1 MEFLQYALEV
11 LTLENL
17 LWMTIGS
24 LVGALLGALPGM
36 SADTG
41 LALFLPITFNLE
53 PLTALITL
61 GAIYISGSYG
71 GNITAVLMNTPG
83 TPDSLFMVFDG
94 YPMTLRGEGARAIGI
109 TTISAFVGGL
119 VGALALLLIAP
130 PLALIAIKFGPLEM
144 FLATM
149 MGITIII
156 GLTKGAMLKG
166 SLSACLGL
174 LCALIGIDSFTSM
187 PRFTFGIVQI
197 YEELPLLP
205 TVLGLFAV
213 SQVLLLVAENRETI
227 VLDKSSMRG
236 STFISFKDLM
246 KMMVNMLRSSVIGT
260 IVGIIPAAG
269 TTVAAGISYNLAK
282 RTDPNPD
289 SFGHGNEQGLASVSA
304 ANNAVVG
311 GSLVPLLTL
320 SIPGNATSAI
330 FLGGL
335 LIHGLSPGTQLF
347 TVHAKTIYGMLFGM
361 IIAQLYI
368 LIIGLFGGPLFVKV
382 TGVPN
387 SVLIPLIGC
396 FSILG
401 AYSFRYLIFDMF
413 LVMFFGVVGYYMTK
427 VNMPLAP
434 FVLAF
439 VLGGNAELQ
448 LRRAFKLLRTN
459 FWAVALKP
467 LPLILLAICLLF
479 LIMPFWG
486 DIKKFITK
494 KKSVTIQ

>member
-486 DIKKFITK
+486 DIKEFITK

>member
-1 MEFLQYALEV
+1 MEMLSYAMEA
-11 LTLENL
+11 LTPINL

-24 LVGALLGALPGM
+24 VVGALLGALPGM

-53 PLTALITL
+53 PLTGLITL
-61 GAIYISGSYG
+61 GAIYVSGSYG
-71 GNITAVLMNTPG
+71 GNITAVLINTPG

-94 YPMTLRGEGARAIGI
+94 YPMTVRGEGAKAIGV
-109 TTISAFVGGL
+109 TTIAAFVGGM
-119 VGALALLLIAP
+119 VGAMALLFIAP
-130 PLALIAIKFGPLEM
+130 PLAQIAIQFGPLEM

-156 GLTKGAMLKG
+156 GLSKGAMLKG
-166 SLSACLGL
+166 ALSACLGL
-174 LCALIGIDSFTSM
+174 LCALIGIDSFTSL

-197 YEELPLLP
+197 YDELPLLP

-213 SQVLLLVAENRETI
+213 SQVFILVAENRATI
-227 VLDKSSMRG
+227 VLDKDSMKG
-236 STFISFKDLM
+236 STFLSLKELGH
-246 KMMVNMLRSSVIGT
+246 MMFNMLRASVIGT
-260 IVGIIPAAG
+260 VVGIIPAAG
-269 TTVAAGISYNLAK
+269 TTVAAGISYNIAK
-282 RTDPNPD
+282 RADPDPD
-289 SFGHGNEQGLASVSA
+289 SFGKGNPQGLACVSA

-347 TVHAKTIYGMLFGM
+347 TVHADTIYGMLFGL
-361 IIAQLYI
+361 IFAQFFI
-368 LIIGLFGGPLFVKV
+368 LIIGLFGGPLYVKV
-382 TGVPN
+382 TRVPN

-413 LVMFFGVVGYYMTK
+413 LVLFFGLVGYYMTRT
-427 VNMPLAP
+427 NIPLAP

-448 LRRAFKLLRTN
+448 LRRALKLLRTN
-459 FWAVALKP
+459 FWEVALKP
-467 LPLILLAICLLF
+467 LPIVLF
-479 LIMPFWG
+479 LICVVFLVMPYWG
-486 DIKKFITK
+486 DIKNLLLGK
-494 KKSVTIQ
+494 KKSQS